1 MEKGECKSCCATKDI
16 EGLMVLKLVRGA
28 GKRSE
33 NATTRIRMNI
43 TKREERKEQKG
54 VSYAKDVVTE

>member
-1 MEKGECKSCCATKDI
+1 
-16 EGLMVLKLVRGA
+16 MVLKLVRGA

-33 NATTRIRMNI
+33 NATTRIRMNT

-54 VSYAKDVVTE
+54 VSYAKNVVTE